1 MVDGVINASTEN
13 EEPGRRV
20 RPGLLTFARL
30 WLGGWPLAQIAL
42 YLGTLLIFVWLGRN
56 LLANMARLGL
66 TPGFEFLEHAAN
78 YEIGEGFISYAAG
91 DSYARAALVG
101 LLNTIA
107 VSALGCLVATVLGV
121 ALGIARLSA
130 NPLISRLV
138 QAYVELLRNTPLLL
152 QLFAWNTVIHLL
164 PGPRQALSP
173 LPGILLSSRGLFLP
187 AIDTGGHGAI
197 LATAIAATLAATW
210 LVLKRRRH
218 LAGPAPRRAV
228 ALAYT
233 VALLLPVAVAAGF
246 GVAFTPDIPT
256 LKGFNIRGGV
266 SMTPEFAAL
275 MLGLAVNAS
284 ASIAETV
291 RGGILAIPGGQWE
304 AARSLGL
311 RPFAVM
317 RLVVLPQA
325 LRIIVP
331 VMTSSYLSL
340 TKNSSLAVA
349 IGFPDLVSILNT
361 TANVTG
367 QALEVIVLML
377 GAYLTLSLATSAVMN
392 TYNRRHVLRG
402 ERR

>member
-1 MVDGVINASTEN
+1 MVDVVTNTSIDDGK
-13 EEPGRRV
+13 PGRL
-20 RPGLLTFARL
+20 RPGILAFPRL

-42 YLGTLLIFVWLGRN
+42 YLGTLLLFVYLGQN
-56 LLANMARLGL
+56 LVANMARLGL
-66 TPGFEFLEHAAN
+66 APGFAFLDHAAN

-107 VSALGCLVATVLGV
+107 VSALGCLIATVLGV
-121 ALGIARLSA
+121 AFGIARLST
-130 NPLISRLV
+130 NPLLSRLV
-138 QAYVELLRNTPLLL
+138 QAYVEVLRNTPLLL

-164 PGPRQALSP
+164 PVPKQALAPFS
-173 LPGILLSSRGLFLP
+173 GILLSNRGLFLP
-187 AIDTGGHGAI
+187 AIDAGGHGLAVIAALAASVLTTRLI
-197 LATAIAATLAATW
+197 LA
-210 LVLKRRRH
+210 RRQR
-218 LAGPAPRRAV
+218 LAGPAARRVV
-228 ALAYT
+228 ALAYAT
-233 VALLLPVAVAAGF
+233 ALLLPLAIAAGLGVSVAVDVPA
-246 GVAFTPDIPT
+246 

-275 MLGLAVNAS
+275 TLGLAVNAS

-291 RGGILAIPGGQWE
+291 RGGILAIPKGQWE
-304 AARSLGL
+304 AASALGL
-311 RPFAVM
+311 RPFTVL

-325 LRIIVP
+325 LRIIIP

-367 QALEVIVLML
+367 QALEVIALMM
-377 GAYLTLSLATSAVMN
+377 GAYLTLSLATSTVMN
-392 TYNRRHVLRG
+392 AYNRRHALRG
-402 ERR
+402 ARR

>member
-1 MVDGVINASTEN
+1 MVDGVMNASAGN
-13 EEPGRRV
+13 EEPGRA
-20 RPGLLTFARL
+20 RPGIPAFIRL

-42 YLGTLLIFVWLGRN
+42 YLGTLLLFVWLGRN
-56 LLANMARLGL
+56 LVANMARLGL

-78 YEIGEGFISYAAG
+78 YEIGESFIAYAAG
-91 DSYARAALVG
+91 DSYARAALAG
-101 LLNTIA
+101 LLNTIV

-121 ALGIARLSA
+121 ALGIARLSV
-130 NPLISRLV
+130 NPLVSRLV
-138 QAYVELLRNTPLLL
+138 QAYVEVLRNTPLLL

-164 PGPRQALSP
+164 PVPRQALSP
-173 LPGILLSSRGLFLP
+173 LPGVLLTNRGLFLP
-187 AIDTGGHGAI
+187 AVDAGGHGA
-197 LATAIAATLAATW
+197 AVAAAIVAAIVATW
-210 LVLKRRRH
+210 LVLKRRRR
-218 LAGPAPRRAV
+218 LAGPAPRRV
-228 ALAYT
+228 VVLAYAAA
-233 VALLLPVAVAAGF
+233 VLLPVAVAAGF
-246 GVAFTPDIPT
+246 GVAFAPDIPT
-256 LKGFNIRGGV
+256 LGGFNIRGGV

-291 RGGILAIPGGQWE
+291 RAGILAVPGGQWE
-304 AARSLGL
+304 AARALGL
-311 RPFAVM
+311 RPFAVL

-325 LRIIVP
+325 LRIIIP

-367 QALEVIVLML
+367 QALEVIALML

-392 TYNRRHVLRG
+392 VYNRRSVLRG

>member
-1 MVDGVINASTEN
+1 MVDGVMNASADT
-13 EEPGRRV
+13 EEPGRA
-20 RPGLLTFARL
+20 RPGIPAFVHL
-30 WLGGWPLAQIAL
+30 WLGGWPLAQFAL
-42 YLGTLLIFVWLGRN
+42 YLGTLLVFVWLGRN
-56 LLANMARLGL
+56 LVANMARLGL

-78 YEIGEGFISYAAG
+78 YEIGEGFITYAAG

-121 ALGIARLSA
+121 TLGIARLSA

-164 PGPRQALSP
+164 PVPRQALSP
-173 LPGILLSSRGLFLP
+173 FPGILLTNRGLFLP
-187 AIDTGGHGAI
+187 AVDAGGHGAI
-197 LATAIAATLAATW
+197 LAMAIAAAIVATW
-210 LVLKRRRH
+210 LILRRRRR
-218 LAGPAPRRAV
+218 LAGPAPRRIV
-228 ALAYT
+228 ALAYAA
-233 VALLLPVAVAAGF
+233 ALLLPVTVAAGF
-246 GVAFTPDIPT
+246 GAAFAPDIPT

-325 LRIIVP
+325 LRIIIP

-340 TKNSSLAVA
+340 TKNSSLGVA
-349 IGFPDLVSILNT
+349 IGFPYLVSILNT

-377 GAYLTLSLATSAVMN
+377 GAYLTLSLITSAVMN
-392 TYNRRHVLRG
+392 AYNRRHVLRG
-402 ERR
+402 DRR

>member
-1 MVDGVINASTEN
+1 MVDGVLNASAEN
-13 EEPGRRV
+13 EEPGRT
-20 RPGLLTFARL
+20 RPGIPAFVRL

-42 YLGTLLIFVWLGRN
+42 YLGTLLLFLWLGRN

-66 TPGFEFLEHAAN
+66 TPGFAFLEHAAN
-78 YEIGEGFISYAAG
+78 YEIGESFIAYAAG

-101 LLNTIA
+101 LLNSMA
-107 VSALGCLVATVLGV
+107 VSALGCLLATLLGV
-121 ALGIARLSA
+121 SLGIARLSP

-164 PGPRQALSP
+164 PVPKQALAP
-173 LPGILLSSRGLFLP
+173 LPGILLTNRGLFLP
-187 AIDTGGHGAI
+187 AIDTGGHGLPVLAGLLASLVATWAI
-197 LATAIAATLAATW
+197 L
-210 LVLKRRRH
+210 RRH
-218 LAGPAPRRAV
+218 RRLAGPSPRRLV
-228 ALAYT
+228 VLAYLA
-233 VALLLPVAVAAGF
+233 ALVFPLAIAAGF
-246 GVAFTPDIPT
+246 GVSFAPDVPT

-266 SMTPEFAAL
+266 SMSPEFAAL

-291 RGGILAIPGGQWE
+291 RAGILAIPAGQWE

-311 RPFAVM
+311 RPLAVM
-317 RLVVLPQA
+317 RLVILPQA
-325 LRIIVP
+325 LRIIIP

-377 GAYLTLSLATSAVMN
+377 GAYLMLSLATSIVMN
-392 TYNRRHVLRG
+392 AYNRSHVLKS

>member
-1 MVDGVINASTEN
+1 MVDGVISASAEN
-13 EEPGRRV
+13 EEPGRT
-20 RPGLLTFARL
+20 RPGIPTFVRV

-42 YLGTLLIFVWLGRN
+42 YLGTLLVFLWLGRN

-66 TPGFEFLEHAAN
+66 TPGFAFLEHTAN
-78 YEIGEGFISYAAG
+78 YEIGESFIAYAAG

-101 LLNTIA
+101 LLNTMA

-121 ALGIARLSA
+121 SLGIARLSP
-130 NPLISRLV
+130 NPLVSRLV

-164 PGPRQALSP
+164 PVPKQALSP
-173 LPGILLSSRGLFLP
+173 LPGILLTNRGLFLP
-187 AIDTGGHGAI
+187 AIDAGGRG
-197 LATAIAATLAATW
+197 LFVLAAMAALLIATR
-210 LVLKRRRH
+210 LVLHRRRRF
-218 LAGPAPRRAV
+218 AGPVPGRV
-228 ALAYT
+228 AFSAYA
-233 VALLLPVAVAAGF
+233 VALLLPVAIAAGF
-246 GVAFTPDIPT
+246 GVSFLPDIPT

-284 ASIAETV
+284 ASIVETV
-291 RGGILAIPGGQWE
+291 RSGILAIPTGQWE

-311 RPFAVM
+311 RPLAVM
-317 RLVVLPQA
+317 RLVILPQA
-325 LRIIVP
+325 LRIIIP

-367 QALEVIVLML
+367 QALEVIALML
-377 GAYLTLSLATSAVMN
+377 GAYLTLSLATSAIMN
-392 TYNRRHVLRG
+392 AYNRSHVLRS

>member
-1 MVDGVINASTEN
+1 MVDGVMNASAEK
-13 EEPGRRV
+13 EPGRA
-20 RPGLLTFARL
+20 RPGISAFIRL

-42 YLGTLLIFVWLGRN
+42 YLGTLLLFVWLGRN
-56 LLANMARLGL
+56 LVANMARLGL

-78 YEIGEGFISYAAG
+78 YEIGESFIAYAAG
-91 DSYARAALVG
+91 DSYARAALAG
-101 LLNTIA
+101 LLNTIV

-121 ALGIARLSA
+121 ALGIARLSV
-130 NPLISRLV
+130 NPLVSRLV
-138 QAYVELLRNTPLLL
+138 QAYVEVLRNTPLLL

-164 PGPRQALSP
+164 PVPRQALSP
-173 LPGILLSSRGLFLP
+173 LPGVLLTNRGLFLP
-187 AIDTGGHGAI
+187 AVDAGGHGAI
-197 LATAIAATLAATW
+197 VAAAIVAAIVATW
-210 LVLKRRRH
+210 LVLKRRRR
-218 LAGPAPRRAV
+218 LAGPAPRRV
-228 ALAYT
+228 VVLAYAAA
-233 VALLLPVAVAAGF
+233 VLLPVGIAAGF
-246 GVAFTPDIPT
+246 GVAFAPDIPT
-256 LKGFNIRGGV
+256 LGGFNIRGGV

-291 RGGILAIPGGQWE
+291 RAGILAVPGGQWE
-304 AARSLGL
+304 AARALGL
-311 RPFAVM
+311 RPFAVL

-325 LRIIVP
+325 LRIIIP

-367 QALEVIVLML
+367 QALEVIALML

-392 TYNRRHVLRG
+392 VYNRRSVLRG

>member
-13 EEPGRRV
+13 EEPGRT
-20 RPGLLTFARL
+20 RPGIPTFVRV

-42 YLGTLLIFVWLGRN
+42 YLGTLLIFLWLGRN

-66 TPGFEFLEHAAN
+66 TPGFAFLEHTAN
-78 YEIGEGFISYAAG
+78 YEIGESFIAYAAG

-101 LLNTIA
+101 LLNTMA

-121 ALGIARLSA
+121 SLGIARLSP
-130 NPLISRLV
+130 NPLVSRLV

-164 PGPRQALSP
+164 PVPKQALSP
-173 LPGILLSSRGLFLP
+173 LPGILLTNRGLFLP
-187 AIDTGGHGAI
+187 AIDAGGRG
-197 LATAIAATLAATW
+197 LLVLAAMAALLVATR
-210 LVLKRRRH
+210 LVLRRRRRF
-218 LAGPAPRRAV
+218 AGPVPGRV
-228 ALAYT
+228 AFSAYA
-233 VALLLPVAVAAGF
+233 VALLLPVAIAAGF
-246 GVAFTPDIPT
+246 SISFALDLPT

-291 RGGILAIPGGQWE
+291 RSGILAIPTGQWE

-311 RPFAVM
+311 RPLAVM
-317 RLVVLPQA
+317 RLVILPQA
-325 LRIIVP
+325 LRIIIP

-367 QALEVIVLML
+367 QALEVIALML
-377 GAYLTLSLATSAVMN
+377 GAYLTLSLATSAIMN
-392 TYNRRHVLRG
+392 AYNRSHVLRS

>member
-1 MVDGVINASTEN
+1 MVDGVISASAETER
-13 EEPGRRV
+13 PGRA
-20 RPGLLTFARL
+20 RPGTLAFVGQ

-42 YLGTLLIFVWLGRN
+42 YLGTLLLFLWLGRN
-56 LLANMARLGL
+56 LVTNMARLGL
-66 TPGFEFLEHAAN
+66 TPGFAFLEHSAN
-78 YEIGEGFISYAAG
+78 YEIGESFIAYAAG

-101 LLNTIA
+101 LLNTMA

-121 ALGIARLSA
+121 GLGIARLSP

-164 PGPRQALSP
+164 PVPKQALAP
-173 LPGILLSSRGLFLP
+173 LPGILLTNRGLFLP
-187 AIDTGGHGAI
+187 AIDAGGHGLIVSAAVLASLIATWAI
-197 LATAIAATLAATW
+197 L
-210 LVLKRRRH
+210 RRRRK
-218 LAGPAPRRAV
+218 LAGPSPRRVV

-233 VALLLPVAVAAGF
+233 LALVLPLAIAAGF
-246 GVAFTPDIPT
+246 GVSFAPDIPT

-266 SMTPEFAAL
+266 SMSPEFAAL

-291 RGGILAIPGGQWE
+291 RAGILAIHVGQWE

-311 RPFAVM
+311 RPFAVL

-325 LRIIVP
+325 LRIIIP

-367 QALEVIVLML
+367 QALEVITLML
-377 GAYLTLSLATSAVMN
+377 GAYLTLSIATSVVMN
-392 TYNRRHVLRG
+392 AYNRSHVLRS

>member
-1 MVDGVINASTEN
+1 MVDGVINASAEN
-13 EEPGRRV
+13 ENPGRA
-20 RPGLLTFARL
+20 RPGIPAFIRL
-30 WLGGWPLAQIAL
+30 WLGGWPLAQLAL
-42 YLGTLLIFVWLGRN
+42 YLGTLLLFLWLGRN

-66 TPGFEFLEHAAN
+66 TPGFAFMEHTAN
-78 YEIGEGFISYAAG
+78 YEIGESFIAYAAG

-107 VSALGCLVATVLGV
+107 VSALGCLVATGLGV
-121 ALGIARLSA
+121 SLGIARLSP

-164 PGPRQALSP
+164 PVPKQALSP
-173 LPGILLSSRGLFLP
+173 LPGILLSNRGLFLP
-187 AIDTGGHGAI
+187 AIDAGGRGLPVLAAI
-197 LATAIAATLAATW
+197 LASLVATW
-210 LVLKRRRH
+210 AILRRRRR
-218 LAGPAPRRAV
+218 LAGPSPRRV
-228 ALAYT
+228 VILAYAA
-233 VALLLPVAVAAGF
+233 ALVVPLAIAAGF
-246 GVAFTPDIPT
+246 GVAFAPDLPA

-291 RGGILAIPGGQWE
+291 RAGILAIPNGQWE

-311 RPFAVM
+311 RPLAVM
-317 RLVVLPQA
+317 RLVILPQA
-325 LRIIVP
+325 LRIIIP

-367 QALEVIVLML
+367 QALEVIALML
-377 GAYLTLSLATSAVMN
+377 GAYLTLSLITSVVMN
-392 TYNRRHVLRG
+392 AYNRSHVLRS

>member
-1 MVDGVINASTEN
+1 MNASAET
-13 EEPGRRV
+13 EEPGRT
-20 RPGLLTFARL
+20 RPGILTFVRL

-42 YLGTLLIFVWLGRN
+42 YLGTLLAVFWLGRN
-56 LLANMARLGL
+56 LVANMARLGL
-66 TPGFEFLEHAAN
+66 TPGFAFLEHAAN
-78 YEIGEGFISYAAG
+78 YEIGEGFIAYAAG

-107 VSALGCLVATVLGV
+107 VSALGCLLATVLGV
-121 ALGIARLSA
+121 TLGIARLSA
-130 NPLISRLV
+130 NPLVSRLV

-173 LPGILLSSRGLFLP
+173 LPGVLLSSRGLFLP
-187 AIDTGGHGAI
+187 AIDTGGHGA
-197 LATAIAATLAATW
+197 TLAVAIVGA
-210 LVLKRRRH
+210 VLAMRLILKLRRH
-218 LAGPAPRRAV
+218 LAGPSPRRAV
-228 ALAYT
+228 VLAYLAA
-233 VALLLPVAVAAGF
+233 VLLPVAIASGF
-246 GVAFTPDIPT
+246 GVAFTFDVPS
-256 LKGFNIRGGV
+256 LKGFNIRGGI

-311 RPFAVM
+311 RPFSVM

-325 LRIIVP
+325 LRIILP

-377 GAYLTLSLATSAVMN
+377 GAYLTLSLATSMVMN
-392 TYNRRHVLRG
+392 AYNRRHVLRG
-402 ERR
+402 DRR

>member
-1 MVDGVINASTEN
+1 MVDGVINASVETG
-13 EEPGRRV
+13 EPGRT
-20 RPGLLTFARL
+20 RPGIPAFVRM

-42 YLGTLLIFVWLGRN
+42 YLGTLLLFLWLGRN

-66 TPGFEFLEHAAN
+66 TPGFEFLEHTAN
-78 YEIGEGFISYAAG
+78 YEIGESFIAYAAG

-101 LLNTIA
+101 LLNTMA

-121 ALGIARLSA
+121 GVGIARLSP
-130 NPLISRLV
+130 NPLVSRLV

-164 PGPRQALSP
+164 PVPKQALSP
-173 LPGILLSSRGLFLP
+173 VPGILLTNRGLFLP
-187 AIDTGGHGAI
+187 AIDAGGRG
-197 LATAIAATLAATW
+197 LLVLAAMAAMLIATR
-210 LVLKRRRH
+210 LVLRRRRRF
-218 LAGPAPRRAV
+218 AGPAPSRV
-228 ALAYT
+228 VLSAYA
-233 VALLLPVAVAAGF
+233 VALLLPVAIATGLGISFA
-246 GVAFTPDIPT
+246 PDIPT

-291 RGGILAIPGGQWE
+291 RAGILAVPTGQWE

-311 RPFAVM
+311 RPLAVM
-317 RLVVLPQA
+317 RLVILPQA
-325 LRIIVP
+325 LRIIIP

-367 QALEVIVLML
+367 QALEVIALML
-377 GAYLTLSLATSAVMN
+377 GAYLTLSLTTSAIMN
-392 TYNRRHVLRG
+392 AYNRSHVLRS